1 MLLACL
7 AAVLIGMANA
17 RGHFFVPALGSVI
30 LNLAMISSVLFL
42 APRLGHKLEEQ
53 IRGLAIGVVV
63 AGLAQAFFQL
73 PSLQREG
80 YRYQWVSPWR
90 DPTVREVVRKMLPGS
105 IGVAA
110 FQINVLIIGF
120 CSFWFDPTIV
130 ATFNYSVRLMELPQG
145 MFGISLATYLLPALS
160 GLASEKKFPEFRE
173 MLQQGLSY
181 VAFTNLLA
189 AAIALALAQPIVRLI
204 FEHGKFGPDATHRA
218 ALALACL
225 APGLLM
231 FSMVSILARAFYAL
245 NDIQTPMRIS
255 VFCLALNL
263 VFALALVRSYREAGL
278 GVANTASAVFNVGL
292 LFYAMRRKLSRLGMS
307 RLLQTL
313 LALLGGAALA
323 GGTAW
328 WLSQLWEHSVGHA
341 TLALKLGAVFVP
353 GAIAGLIYWL
363 VALWARVPAASE
375 ITAFVKGRII

>member
-1 MLLACL
+1 
-7 AAVLIGMANA
+7 
-17 RGHFFVPALGSVI
+17 
-30 LNLAMISSVLFL
+30 
-42 APRLGHKLEEQ
+42 
-53 IRGLAIGVVV
+53 
-63 AGLAQAFFQL
+63 
-73 PSLQREG
+73 
-80 YRYQWVSPWR
+80 
-90 DPTVREVVRKMLPGS
+90 
-105 IGVAA
+105 
-110 FQINVLIIGF
+110 
-120 CSFWFDPTIV
+120 
-130 ATFNYSVRLMELPQG
+130 
-145 MFGISLATYLLPALS
+145 
-160 GLASEKKFPEFRE
+160 LASEKKFPEFRE